1 MIGRPVKNM
10 LTKYFKFAVL
20 SLVLASF
27 SSAKAGS
34 YDDFFQAII
43 RDDARSV
50 KTLLQRGFDPNTLAP
65 DLRHGLM
72 MALAL
77 PTPAAAV
84 AEALIDFPATDIN
97 TRNAQ
102 GETPLMLAAL
112 KGRLALAQK
121 LIDRGADVNQTGW
134 TPLHYAATGG
144 GAAMVT
150 LMLSHYAYVDAESP
164 NGTTPLMMAAQY
176 GSPESV
182 ELLLEAG
189 AQPQQ
194 KNQQGLTA
202 LDFAQR
208 GARPDAIKIISAAL
222 LAQSPRGKW

>member
-1 MIGRPVKNM
+1 M
-10 LTKYFKFAVL
+10 LMNYFKFVIFSVVFAG
-20 SLVLASF
+20 F
-27 SSAKAGS
+27 SSASAGS

-50 KTLLQRGFDPNTLAP
+50 RALLQRGFDPNTLSP

-77 PTPAAAV
+77 PTPAEAV
-84 AEALIDFPATDIN
+84 AEALVDFAATDIN

-112 KGRLALAQK
+112 KGQLALAQK
-121 LIDRGADVNQTGW
+121 MIARGADVNQTGW
-134 TPLHYAATGG
+134 APLHYAATGG
-144 GAAMVT
+144 SAAMVT
-150 LMLSHYAYVDAESP
+150 LMLTHYAYVDAESP

-176 GSPESV
+176 GSTESV
-182 ELLLEAG
+182 QLLLEAG

-194 KNQQGLTA
+194 KNQQGLAA

-222 LAQSPRGKW
+222 LAQVPRGKW